1 MVDESAIPVSEW
13 PCVRSP
19 IIYLCDVVRCNT
31 RMAFCCLSTFSF
43 PPNDDDD
50 DDDAASCAYTSRRR
64 RRPTDRPTNDTPPN
78 KRTNREAA
86 LSDLGRGQVAAACGH
101 LLGSSSASDRADAD
115 AGSSRAAGA
124 TPTVVRYSLAA
135 SSADTADIVGK
146 ELGIGRDRLVPE
158 FNYMDPR

>member
-1 MVDESAIPVSEW
+1 M
-13 PCVRSP
+13 R
-19 IIYLCDVVRCNT
+19 IYLAT
-31 RMAFCCLSTFSF
+31 T
-43 PPNDDDD
+43 
-50 DDDAASCAYTSRRR
+50 TTT
-64 RRPTDRPTNDTPPN
+64 TDRPTNDTPPN

-101 LLGSSSASDRADAD
+101 LLGSSASDRADAD